1 MQLQL
6 KAVPVSPSTGE
17 IASKNAMGLLYRG
30 PFLCMGFS
38 IMFHPLHVAHLHL
51 SDFGDCQ
58 ER

>member
-1 MQLQL
+1 MRLQL

-17 IASKNAMGLLYRG
+17 IANINPIGLLYRG
-30 PFLCMGFS
+30 LFLCIGFS
-38 IMFHPLHVAHLHL
+38 IMSHPLHVAHLHL